1 MKHGTI
7 SVDTENIFPVIKKWL
22 YSDKDIFLRELVSNG
37 CDAVTKFKKLV
48 AMGNAKADENEEYSI
63 EVILDKED
71 KTIKVIDNGLGMT
84 ESEVIDYI
92 ASVAFSGA
100 EEFVKKYQE
109 DENEDN
115 KIIGHFGLGFYSAF
129 MVSERVD
136 INTLSFEDGAKS
148 VFWTCD
154 GSTEYEISD
163 GTKTSRGTEVI
174 LHIADDSKEF
184 LEKEALSA
192 ILQKYCAFFPIPIY
206 FYEKG
211 EERGDMINDTDPLW
225 LRKPADCKEEEY
237 NEFYKKVFPDF
248 NDPLFY
254 IHLNVEYPFN
264 LKGILYFPKLG
275 HEFQPSEGQIKLF
288 NNQVFVADN
297 VKEIIPEFLLLLKGV
312 IDCPDLP
319 LNVSRS
325 FLQNDGY
332 AAKVSAHITKKVAD
346 KLTSLYN
353 TQRESFESY
362 WDDIAPFVKYGC
374 LKDPKF
380 YDKIKD
386 IIIYKTTE
394 DKYETL
400 PEYLEKAKENGHEN
414 EVYYASDALQQ
425 AQYIEMFKRQG
436 TEVVIMPM
444 MIDNAF
450 IAYMESQNEG
460 VKFKRIDSALA
471 SSLKDGDAGDEKLVE
486 AFKEAIGDEKL
497 KIETSLLK
505 SDDVPAV
512 LLIGEDSRRLRD
524 MALVYGSIGMSP
536 DMFPSDVT
544 LTLNLSNPL
553 IKKLSEN
560 LENKDICN
568 TLCKQ
573 IYDIARLTQSPLD
586 TESLSAFLKRS
597 ADIMNIALGADA
609 NE

>member
-37 CDAVTKFKKLV
+37 CDAVTKYKKLV
-48 AMGNAKADENEEYSI
+48 AMGAAKADENEEYAI
-63 EVILDKED
+63 EVILDKKG
-71 KTIKVIDNGLGMT
+71 KTVTVADNGIGMT
-84 ESEVIDYI
+84 ENEVVDYI

-154 GSTEYEISD
+154 GGTEYEISE
-163 GTKTSRGTEVI
+163 GTRAARGTEVI
-174 LHIADDSKEF
+174 LHIADDSKE
-184 LEKEALSA
+184 LLKKDVLSS
-192 ILQKYCAFFPIPIY
+192 ILQKYCAFFPVPIY
-206 FYEKG
+206 LNEKG
-211 EERGDMINDTDPLW
+211 GERGDKINDTDPLW
-225 LRKPADCKEEEY
+225 LKKPSQCKEEEY
-237 NEFYKKVFPDF
+237 NAFYKKVFLDF
-248 NDPLFY
+248 DDPLFY

-264 LKGILYFPKLG
+264 LKGILYFPKLK
-275 HEFQPSEGQIKLF
+275 HEFQPNEGQIKLF

-346 KLTSLYN
+346 KLKSLYK
-353 TQRESFESY
+353 TQRENYESY
-362 WDDIAPFVKYGC
+362 WDDIAPFIKYGC
-374 LKDPKF
+374 LKDSKF
-380 YDKIKD
+380 YDKVKD
-386 IIIYKTTE
+386 IIIYKTT
-394 DKYETL
+394 DDNYVTL
-400 PEYLEKAKENGHEN
+400 PEYLENAKTNGHEN
-414 EVYYASDALQQ
+414 EVYYASDVLQQ
-425 AQYIEMFKRQG
+425 AQYIEMFKKQG
-436 TEVVIMPM
+436 TEVVVLPM
-444 MIDNAF
+444 LIDNAF
-450 IAYMESQNEG
+450 ITHMESQNEG

-471 SSLKDGDAGDEKLVE
+471 SSLKDGEAGNEKLTE
-486 AFKEAIGDEKL
+486 AFKEAIGDDKL

-512 LLIGEDSRRLRD
+512 LLISEESRRLRD
-524 MALVYGSIGMSP
+524 MALIYGSMGMSP
-536 DMFPSDVT
+536 DMFPSDIT
-544 LTLNLSNPL
+544 LILNLSNPL
-553 IKKLSEN
+553 IKKLSDN
-560 LENKDICN
+560 LENKETAKTI
-568 TLCKQ
+568 CKQ

-586 TESLSAFLKRS
+586 TDSLSEFLKRS
-597 ADIMNIALGADA
+597 ADIMTMALG
-609 NE
+609 EKE